1 MNINN
6 GNIESHPQFSI
17 ITVVKNC
24 KNDIEETIQSVL
36 GQNYSNFEYIVID
49 GGSTDGT
56 REIIKKYKDLI
67 DIYISEVD
75 NGTYYAMNKGIRL
88 ARGGWLNF
96 MNAGDLFKNSSILK
110 NVSSCIPSK
119 GADIIYGST
128 IVGDGTNSKLVH
140 PRPIKKITKGRM
152 VFVHQSSFVKR
163 DIFKNFYFDEKYR
176 INSDYNL
183 FMQLYSQ
190 NYNFIRLDLVISI
203 YKAGGLSSRYRF
215 LSDLEKLQILESLG
229 YPFSMIGI
237 KLFLKWKIKEI
248 LGK

>member
-163 DIFKNFYFDEKYR
+163 DIFKNFYCT
-176 INSDYNL
+176 N
-183 FMQLYSQ
+183 
-190 NYNFIRLDLVISI
+190 
-203 YKAGGLSSRYRF
+203 
-215 LSDLEKLQILESLG
+215 IL
-229 YPFSMIGI
+229 
-237 KLFLKWKIKEI
+237 KEI
-248 LGK
+248 QSQKLIIMCYFEYVKFFNCHNIL